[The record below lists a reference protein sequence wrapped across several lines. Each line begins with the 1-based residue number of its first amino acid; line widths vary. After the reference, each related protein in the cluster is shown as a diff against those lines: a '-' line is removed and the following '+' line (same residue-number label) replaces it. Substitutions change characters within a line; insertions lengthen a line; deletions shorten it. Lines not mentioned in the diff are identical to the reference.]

1 MPKPKQIIEEDISL
15 ISAEERIYREEVMRT
30 GIQ

>member
-1 MPKPKQIIEEDISL
+1 MPIKKPILEEDISL
-15 ISAEERIYREEVMRT
+15 LNAEERIYREEVIRT